1 MTQVAILIL
10 TAFLSLAVGWFL
22 ASLAWAS
29 ARADLEAEIM
39 ELRRR
44 VLNLTRDEH
53 AA

>member
-1 MTQVAILIL
+1 MTQVVILIL
-10 TAFLSLAVGWFL
+10 TAFLSLFVGWFL

-39 ELRRR
+39 ELRQR
-44 VLNLTRDEH
+44 VWNLTRDER